1 MRITKTFKKNREKVA
16 IVGLGYVGL
25 PLILKFIKSQKYDV
39 IGIDQ
44 DKKKIKSL
52 KKGKS
57 YISHISN
64 SEINLIRQN
73 TKDITWKLSV
83 IKSCNFIIF
92 ALPTPITKNKD
103 PDMSYIDTALNSS
116 KN

>member
-1 MRITKTFKKNREKVA
+1 MA

-44 DKKKIKSL
+44 DQKKIKSL

-57 YISHISN
+57 YISHIS
-64 SEINLIRQN
+64 
-73 TKDITWKLSV
+73 
-83 IKSCNFIIF
+83 
-92 ALPTPITKNKD
+92 
-103 PDMSYIDTALNSS
+103 DTE
-116 KN
+116 

>member
-25 PLILKFIKSQKYDV
+25 PLILKFIKSQKYDL
-39 IGIDQ
+39 IGVDQ
-44 DKKKIKSL
+44 DQKKIQSL

-64 SEINLIRQN
+64 SEIKLIKKNTKILHGNLISLKHVTMLFLHYQP
-73 TKDITWKLSV
+73 L
-83 IKSCNFIIF
+83 
-92 ALPTPITKNKD
+92 
-103 PDMSYIDTALNSS
+103 
-116 KN
+116 